1 MTSLLDNESE
11 MPRLDGR
18 LRLKPSALLSPVP
31 VVLVGCRGT
40 RPGHTRPN
48 LITIAWVGTVCSDP
62 PMVSISVR
70 KSRHSHAQ
78 ILESREFTVN
88 LVDDVLVRSADL
100 CGVKSG
106 TEIDKFAVCGL
117 TAVPSDTLRYAPT
130 LRESPLTL
138 ECRVTSVQELGSHDL
153 FLAEVTGVTHR
164 ADLLGEDGRLSLDQ
178 AGLVAFCHG
187 EYWSLGRCLGFFGY
201 SVASEQ
207 VLKRRMKGR

>member
-1 MTSLLDNESE
+1 MTDPKFSDPDS
-11 MPRLDGR
+11 PRTDGR

-40 RPGHTRPN
+40 TQDTSRAN
-48 LITIAWVGTVCSDP
+48 LITIAWAGTVCSDP

-70 KSRHSHAQ
+70 KSRLSHRL
-78 ILESREFTVN
+78 ISESREFTVN
-88 LVDDVLVRSADL
+88 LVDTRLVRCADL

-106 TEIDKFAVCGL
+106 AAIDKFVACGL
-117 TAVPSDTLRYAPT
+117 TETASDTLRLAPT
-130 LRESPLTL
+130 VAESPLTL
-138 ECRVTSVQELGSHDL
+138 ECRVTAVQELGSHDL

-164 ADLLGEDGRLSLDQ
+164 ADLLGDDGRLTLDR
-178 AGLVAFCHG
+178 AGLVGYCHG

-201 SVASEQ
+201 SVAGEQ